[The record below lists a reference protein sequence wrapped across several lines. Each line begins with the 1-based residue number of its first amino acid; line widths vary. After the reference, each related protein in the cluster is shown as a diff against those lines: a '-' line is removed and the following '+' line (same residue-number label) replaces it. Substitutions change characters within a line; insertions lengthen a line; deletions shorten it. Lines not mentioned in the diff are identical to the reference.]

1 MQTRVQAEGACADP
15 VELEA
20 ALQQLKVAAE
30 AGGTH
35 TEPAPKV
42 HGICLFTLFVCLII
56 ATICTGNKFQL

>member
-20 ALQQLKVAAE
+20 ALQQLQVAAE

-42 HGICLFTLFVCLII
+42 HGICLFTLIVC
-56 ATICTGNKFQL
+56 